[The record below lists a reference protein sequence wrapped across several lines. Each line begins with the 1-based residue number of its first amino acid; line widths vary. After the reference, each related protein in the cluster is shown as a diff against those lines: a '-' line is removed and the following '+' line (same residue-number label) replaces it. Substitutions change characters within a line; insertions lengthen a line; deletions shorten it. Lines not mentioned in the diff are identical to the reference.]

1 MRVLLRNG
9 SLNGVL
15 CAGALEEV
23 DWLRNKLETLEKAL
37 KESIPG
43 IPGVPAAL
51 LGPDSLAIPE
61 SAAEEGSTPGGTE
74 K

>member
-1 MRVLLRNG
+1 MP
-9 SLNGVL
+9 
-15 CAGALEEV
+15 GALEEV

-43 IPGVPAAL
+43 KNGSQSLSVQAETDTLII
-51 LGPDSLAIPE
+51 PDSPQGSELA
-61 SAAEEGSTPGGTE
+61 A